1 MISFSSHPSPFPF
14 FRFLPSLVVLL
25 TLLSLAHGDA
35 QEIKFET
42 VAEPSAEPSAE
53 PPTEPAAESGDGIPP
68 NLKGFRFSTKRVLDV
83 PGAESLDP
91 ARDLEVSPDSMRL
104 GKATDIGTLP
114 PELMEE
120 AQKGAL
126 AVADKNW
133 EEAKKIYLEMVKAAP
148 ENAIPYANLGVAE
161 HQLGNLLAAS
171 GNLSRS
177 LELSPHIARNW
188 QTLGLINYE
197 RGELALAIS
206 NLTRAIYEAPE
217 DAESRLILAAVV
229 RDYGWTDAAV
239 TELQRAVELD
249 PKLTAAHY
257 NLAITYLGMKPPRIE
272 LARRHYFAA
281 IDLGMPPSAEIEDF
295 LKQSK

>member
-1 MISFSSHPSPFPF
+1 MSSFPLRATPFVF
-14 FRFLPSLVVLL
+14 FRFFPSLVVLL
-25 TLLSLAHGDA
+25 ILLNLAEGVA
-35 QEIKFET
+35 QETKF
-42 VAEPSAEPSAE
+42 VPL
-53 PPTEPAAESGDGIPP
+53 AESPTVPLAETTEEPDDGIPP
-68 NLKGFRFSTKRVLDV
+68 NLKGFRFSTKSLPDV
-83 PGAESLDP
+83 PGAEALAPGKES
-91 ARDLEVSPDSMRL
+91 AVAPDSMRL
-104 GKATDIGTLP
+104 GKAPDIGSLP
-114 PELMEE
+114 PELLEA

-133 EEAKKIYLEMVKAAP
+133 EGAKKIFLEMVKSAP
-148 ENAIPYANLGVAE
+148 ENAIPYANLGVVE

-257 NLAITYLGMKPPRIE
+257 NLAITYIGMKPPRIE

-281 IDLGMPPSAEIEDF
+281 IDLGMPPSPEIEDF